1 MRKLIPTAAAIAV
14 AALALAGCSGGG
26 STPDSSATGEVK
38 GEITVQTW
46 ALTPKFQP
54 YLDKVIKGFQDKYPG
69 TTVKLL
75 DQPGDGYSDKIVS
88 QASTNT
94 LPDVVNF
101 PPDFGVA
108 LAKSGA
114 LLDIASVDK
123 DLDKTYV
130 AGALDAFKYRGV
142 EGTFGLPWYL
152 NTDISYW
159 NSTQMTEAG
168 LDPKKLPTTVDEQ
181 LAQAK
186 IMHDASGGKDFLMSS
201 KPNSDDFVRAG
212 VKILNDDGTKAA
224 FNTDAAAQLLQK
236 YVDAYKAGYFP
247 SSILNDDYLGN
258 SQLFT
263 KGQVAFS
270 TGGGPAYKDFIK
282 DNPSL
287 TSSIV
292 MGPALNNEPPLFV
305 QGLAIAKQSK
315 NQATALAFT
324 KYLLSPENQLEF
336 ANLTNTFP
344 STLASANDPSL
355 SKSDGTPAGDAK
367 ALAFSSL
374 QKAKVLTPVQMN
386 DAMKKIL
393 NQQISLAMKGDAS
406 AKRHSTTPLRRSTS
420 SWPTNRPSAGGPHP
434 VARTDQGPPLICPEV
449 SKRKFIHAFTSLVH
463 ALAAGGTSSSLVG
476 CFQLLA
482 SDQHYSD
489 VVH

>member
-1 MRKLIPTAAAIAV
+1 MRKLIPAAAAIAV
-14 AALALAGCSGGG
+14 AGLVLTGCSGGASSDG
-26 STPDSSATGEVK
+26 SASGEIK

-54 YLDKVIKGFQDKYPG
+54 YLDKVIKSFQDKNPG

-75 DQPGDGYSDKIVS
+75 DQPGDGYSNKIVS

-94 LPDVVNF
+94 LPDVVNI

-114 LLDIASVDK
+114 LLDIASVEK

-130 AGALDAFKYRGV
+130 KGALDAFKYSGV
-142 EGTFGLPWYL
+142 DGTFGFPWYL

-159 NSTQMTEAG
+159 NASQMSESG
-168 LDPKKLPTTVDEQ
+168 LDPKKLPTTLDEQ

-186 IMHDASGGKDFLMSS
+186 IMHDASGGKYFLMSS
-201 KPNSDDFVRAG
+201 KPTTDDFLRAG
-212 VKILNDDGTKAA
+212 IKVLSDDGTKAA
-224 FNTDAAAQLLQK
+224 FNTDAAAQLVQK
-236 YVDAYKAGYFP
+236 YVDAYKAGYYP
-247 SSILNDDYLGN
+247 SSVLNDDYLGN

-263 KGQVAFS
+263 KSQVAFS
-270 TGGGPAYKDFIK
+270 TGGGPAYASFVK

-287 TSSIV
+287 ASSIV
-292 MGPALNNEPPLFV
+292 MGPALNDQPPLYV
-305 QGLAIAKQSK
+305 QGFAISKQSK

-324 KYLLSPENQLEF
+324 KFILNPENQLEF

-355 SKSDGTPAGDAK
+355 SKSDGTPAGEAK
-367 ALAFSSL
+367 VLAFNSL
-374 QKAKVLTPVQMN
+374 QKAKVLSPVQLD

-393 NQQISLAMKGDAS
+393 NQQISLAMKGDVAPKKALDDAAS
-406 AKRHSTTPLRRSTS
+406 QIDK
-420 SWPTNRPSAGGPHP
+420 
-434 VARTDQGPPLICPEV
+434 
-449 SKRKFIHAFTSLVH
+449 
-463 ALAAGGTSSSLVG
+463 
-476 CFQLLA
+476 LLA
-482 SDQHYSD
+482 SQ
-489 VVH
+489 